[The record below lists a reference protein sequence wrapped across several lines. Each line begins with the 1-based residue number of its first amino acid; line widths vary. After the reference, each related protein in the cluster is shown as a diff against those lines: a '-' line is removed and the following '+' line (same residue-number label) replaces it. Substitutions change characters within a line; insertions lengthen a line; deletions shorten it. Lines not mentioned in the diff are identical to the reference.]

1 MIGCKQHTYITPFVF
16 VLKQKFA
23 TFAEKN
29 ISMNIHSI
37 PAFRECYVMQH
48 EDLQR
53 FAATLADGFS
63 QYNMFNHV
71 CYGEYNH
78 DLMRLFWEV
87 SLAIL
92 PDNAICIADS
102 KDANSV
108 LVYIPP
114 KSKDCSLLD
123 YIKAGGMK
131 MFFKFGIR
139 KIIRLTRFNI
149 KIGQVAKRYRA
160 ANDGY
165 LMAFATRL
173 DKQGQHYGKPL
184 ITALLN
190 HLDASGESCYLETM
204 EAKNVALYQHFSFRL
219 AGEVDS
225 QIGSIA
231 LYVMRRPV
239 KR

>member
-1 MIGCKQHTYITPFVF
+1 MNRNYVPG
-16 VLKQKFA
+16 L
-23 TFAEKN
+23 EK
-29 ISMNIHSI
+29 
-37 PAFRECYVMQH
+37 CYVMQRA
-48 EDLQR
+48 DIQR

-63 QYNMFNHV
+63 QYNMFKHV
-71 CYGEYNH
+71 CYGTYDH

-87 SLAIL
+87 SLALL

-108 LVYIPP
+108 LAYIPP
-114 KSKDCSLLD
+114 KCKEPGLLD

-139 KIIRLTRFNI
+139 RILRLTRFNI
-149 KIGQVAKRYRA
+149 EIEQISKRYRA

-184 ITALLN
+184 INALLS
-190 HLDASGESCYLETM
+190 HLDASGESCYLETV
-204 EAKNVALYQHFSFRL
+204 EAKNVALYQHFSFQL
-219 AGEVDS
+219 EGEMESKMGDLT
-225 QIGSIA
+225 
-231 LYVMRRPV
+231 LYAMRRHGDN
-239 KR
+239 KRGTKVQSA

>member
-1 MIGCKQHTYITPFVF
+1 
-16 VLKQKFA
+16 
-23 TFAEKN
+23 
-29 ISMNIHSI
+29 
-37 PAFRECYVMQH
+37 
-48 EDLQR
+48 
-53 FAATLADGFS
+53 
-63 QYNMFNHV
+63 
-71 CYGEYNH
+71 
-78 DLMRLFWEV
+78 MRLFWEV

-114 KSKDCSLLD
+114 QSKDPSLLD

-139 KIIRLTRFNI
+139 RIIRLTHFNI
-149 KIGQVAKRYRA
+149 KIEQVAKRYRT

-165 LMAFATRL
+165 LMAFATQL

-190 HLDASGESCYLETM
+190 HLDTSSESCYLETM
-204 EAKNVALYQHFSFRL
+204 EEKNVALYQHFSFQL
-219 AGEVDS
+219 EGQADS
-225 QIGSIA
+225 KKGNLA
-231 LYVMRRPV
+231 LYAMRRPGNPTL
-239 KR
+239 

>member
-1 MIGCKQHTYITPFVF
+1 
-16 VLKQKFA
+16 
-23 TFAEKN
+23 
-29 ISMNIHSI
+29 MNSHSI
-37 PAFRECYVMQH
+37 PAFKECYVMQR

-63 QYNMFNHV
+63 GYNMFKHV
-71 CYGEYNH
+71 CYGAYNH
-78 DLMRLFWEV
+78 NLMRLFWEV

-92 PDNAICIADS
+92 PANAICIADS
-102 KDANSV
+102 RDVNSV

-114 KSKDCSLLD
+114 QSKDPSLLD
-123 YIKAGGMK
+123 YMKAGGMK

-139 KIIRLTRFNI
+139 RIIRLTRFNI
-149 KIGQVAKRYRA
+149 EIEQVAKRYRA

-184 ITALLN
+184 ITALMN
-190 HLDASGESCYLETM
+190 YLDSSGESCYLETV

-219 AGEVDS
+219 EGEADS
-225 QIGSIA
+225 KMGA
-231 LYVMRRPV
+231 LSLFAMRRPAT
-239 KR
+239 R